1 MSVVLKVRKKGIL
14 ILPKAIRLRAGIE
27 ENSEVL
33 VEVKGDMITLRP
45 LKPRVVNVNADMV
58 KRIIEEEKR
67 EWEERLNGLA
77 AQAST

>member
-14 ILPKAIRLRAGIE
+14 ILPKTIRLRAGIE

-33 VEVKGDMITLRP
+33 VEVKGDMIILRP
-45 LKPRVVNVNADMV
+45 LKPRVVNADMV
-58 KRIIEEEKR
+58 KKIIGEEKR